1 MVVKQIR
8 NAVQRELTYIPD
20 QCPLLGLVHRL
31 VLKVSNGAKI
41 RNQNNQVPHLTQDTN
56 GKVSHLQGNF
66 QIKLH
71 L

>member
-1 MVVKQIR
+1 MQRMVIKQIR

-31 VLKVSNGAKI
+31 VLG
-41 RNQNNQVPHLTQDTN
+41 HL
-56 GKVSHLQGNF
+56 HANF
-66 QIKLH
+66 QVKLH